1 MKVDNNRIQF
11 LSTINRI
18 LVFVFITIS
27 LLFLSVQHI
36 PVSKQPEKG
45 IFSNRARPLVIA
57 HRGGAGIAPENT
69 IYAFKLA
76 ERIGVDAIELD
87 VRITKDKQLV
97 VIHDETIDRTTNG
110 TGMVSDYTL
119 EELKKFDAGYHLKL
133 ENQGYPFRN
142 KGITIPSLEE
152 VFQHIKNTPF
162 VIELKDPNPRIEKQV
177 AALIKKYELK
187 KKVIVGSFNDA
198 SLKRFASRTDGKIQI
213 GTGVKTIK
221 YFVLLHKLRLDR
233 LYPLNR
239 SAVQI
244 PIKAGGVDL
253 ATERLIKTVRERN
266 IAIHYWTINDEK
278 TMKQLIE
285 LNVDGIITDYPNL
298 LLRLVD
304 QSTKEI

>member
-1 MKVDNNRIQF
+1 M
-11 LSTINRI
+11 STINRM
-18 LVFVFITIS
+18 LVFCFITIC
-27 LLFLSVQHI
+27 LIFLSVQHI
-36 PVSKQPEKG
+36 PVAKQSEKS

-57 HRGGAGIAPENT
+57 HRGGAGLAPENT

-76 ERIGVDAIELD
+76 ERLGVDAIELD

-110 TGMVSDYTL
+110 TGLVSKYTL
-119 EELKKFDAGYHLKL
+119 DELKQFDAGYHLKL

-152 VFQHIKNTPF
+152 VFQQIKNTPF
-162 VIELKDPNPRIEKQV
+162 VIELKDPNPKIEKQV
-177 AALIKKYELK
+177 AALIKKYNLK

-239 SAVQI
+239 NAVQI

-253 ATERLIKTVRERN
+253 ATERLINTVRERN

-285 LNVDGIITDYPNL
+285 LNVDGIITDYPNM